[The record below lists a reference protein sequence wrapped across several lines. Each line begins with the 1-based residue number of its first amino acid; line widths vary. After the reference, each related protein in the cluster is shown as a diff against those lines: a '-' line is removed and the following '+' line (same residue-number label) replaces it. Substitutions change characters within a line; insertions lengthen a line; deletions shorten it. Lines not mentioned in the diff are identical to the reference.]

1 MRSCADVYA
10 HVEIRTMEWLGL
22 SIFAWITIGV
32 MIGKFGLSVT
42 TNLPGDVVS
51 LMSMGVLIVTG
62 CVTTRRGL
70 ESFSD
75 DSVWLVIMLL
85 VLVNGLV
92 KAGVV
97 DWTVKNVMGNPKSYR
112 RALNKLMWPVGAL
125 SMFLNNETL
134 VSVFYR
140 VVMLWCKNLNLAPS
154 RMLIPLSY
162 AACLGGMCTLIGSPA
177 NLMVS
182 SVYLEETGIQMNLF
196 TPFLPGVCV
205 AIVGLIAMNLLV
217 RMLPVRTPGTET
229 INNNT
234 KYSVELLVPTEAECV
249 GKTVE
254 EAGLN
259 KVNGSRLLEI
269 VRFDG
274 EVIFPVAKDEF
285 ILGGDKL
292 VYTGRI
298 RSVLAMRNQKGL
310 VSATHHVFRA
320 SELKRNREFQM
331 VTLLTASPLV
341 GHRISETDFEKRYN
355 VVLVAVAR
363 NGEQLQTIPHDIVL
377 RSRDILLFEGQL
389 LNPEEFQYEMMFL
402 DNLPVP
408 VSGNKTAIATLSVV
422 GIMLANALNLID
434 MLHGCILACF
444 LLVGIRCLSVK
455 QFQSSLN
462 WQLLCSYCGS
472 ICLATAINDTG
483 LAAKMATLVQGL
495 AGTNPIVALLIICTI
510 TTFIT
515 EFISNV
521 GAAAVFAPVGFYI
534 ASNMGVNPL
543 TFMVAIMF
551 CASSSFATPGSCD
564 THELVSAPAGYTM
577 GDFARIGVPM
587 NFITLVTA
595 VVATVIF
602 IPL

>member
-1 MRSCADVYA
+1 M
-10 HVEIRTMEWLGL
+10 
-22 SIFAWITIGV
+22 
-32 MIGKFGLSVT
+32 
-42 TNLPGDVVS
+42 
-51 LMSMGVLIVTG
+51 
-62 CVTTRRGL
+62 
-70 ESFSD
+70 
-75 DSVWLVIMLL
+75 
-85 VLVNGLV
+85 
-92 KAGVV
+92 
-97 DWTVKNVMGNPKSYR
+97 
-112 RALNKLMWPVGAL
+112 
-125 SMFLNNETL
+125 
-134 VSVFYR
+134 
-140 VVMLWCKNLNLAPS
+140 
-154 RMLIPLSY
+154 
-162 AACLGGMCTLIGSPA
+162 
-177 NLMVS
+177 
-182 SVYLEETGIQMNLF
+182 
-196 TPFLPGVCV
+196 
-205 AIVGLIAMNLLV
+205 
-217 RMLPVRTPGTET
+217 
-229 INNNT
+229 
-234 KYSVELLVPTEAECV
+234 PTEAECV

-363 NGEQLQTIPHDIVL
+363 NGEQLQTIPHDVML

>member
-1 MRSCADVYA
+1 
-10 HVEIRTMEWLGL
+10 MEWLGL

-217 RMLPVRTPGTET
+217 RLLPIRTPGTET

-377 RSRDILLFEGQL
+377 RSRDILLFEGQPM
-389 LNPEEFQYEMMFL
+389 NPEEFQYEMMFL

-422 GIMLANALNLID
+422 GIMVANALNLID

-444 LLVGIRCLSVK
+444 LLVGIRCLSAK
-455 QFQSSLN
+455 QFQRSLN
-462 WQLLCSYCGS
+462 WQLL
-472 ICLATAINDTG
+472 
-483 LAAKMATLVQGL
+483 
-495 AGTNPIVALLIICTI
+495 
-510 TTFIT
+510 
-515 EFISNV
+515 
-521 GAAAVFAPVGFYI
+521 
-534 ASNMGVNPL
+534 
-543 TFMVAIMF
+543 
-551 CASSSFATPGSCD
+551 
-564 THELVSAPAGYTM
+564 
-577 GDFARIGVPM
+577 
-587 NFITLVTA
+587 
-595 VVATVIF
+595 
-602 IPL
+602 

>member
-1 MRSCADVYA
+1 
-10 HVEIRTMEWLGL
+10 
-22 SIFAWITIGV
+22 
-32 MIGKFGLSVT
+32 
-42 TNLPGDVVS
+42 
-51 LMSMGVLIVTG
+51 
-62 CVTTRRGL
+62 
-70 ESFSD
+70 
-75 DSVWLVIMLL
+75 
-85 VLVNGLV
+85 
-92 KAGVV
+92 
-97 DWTVKNVMGNPKSYR
+97 
-112 RALNKLMWPVGAL
+112 MWPVGAL

-217 RMLPVRTPGTET
+217 RLLPIRTPGTET

-363 NGEQLQTIPHDIVL
+363 NGEQLQTIPHDVML

>member
-1 MRSCADVYA
+1 
-10 HVEIRTMEWLGL
+10 MEWLGL
-22 SIFAWITIGV
+22 SILAWITIAV
-32 MIGKFGLSVT
+32 MVMKFGLSVA

-62 CVTTRRGL
+62 CVTTQRGL
-70 ESFSD
+70 NSFAD
-75 DSVWLVIMLL
+75 ESVWLVIMLL

-97 DWTVKNVMGNPKSYR
+97 DWTVKYVMGSPKTYR
-112 RALNKLMWPVGAL
+112 RALNKLMWPVSAL

-140 VVMLWCKNLNLAPS
+140 VVMLWCRNLNLAPS
-154 RMLIPLSY
+154 KMLIPLSY
-162 AACLGGMCTLIGSPA
+162 AACLGGMCTLVGSPA

-182 SVYLEETGIQMNLF
+182 SIYLEETGKQMNLF
-196 TPFLPGVCV
+196 TPFLPGICV
-205 AIVGLIAMNLLV
+205 MVVGLLAINLMQKL
-217 RMLPVRTPGTET
+217 LPVRTPGTET
-229 INNNT
+229 LSTNT
-234 KYSVELLVPTEAECV
+234 KYVVELLVPTEAECV
-249 GKTVE
+249 GQTVE

-259 KVNGSRLLEI
+259 RVNGSRLLEI

-274 EVIFPVAKDEF
+274 EVIFPVASDEF

-310 VSATHHVFRA
+310 VNATHHVYRA
-320 SELKRNREFQM
+320 SDVEKRNRKFQM
-331 VTLLTASPLV
+331 VTLLTGSELV
-341 GHRISETDFEKRYN
+341 GHKITDTDFEKKYH

-363 NGEQLQTIPHDIVL
+363 NGVQLETLPHDTVL
-377 RSRDILLFEGQL
+377 HARDILMLEGQP
-389 LNPEEFQYEMMFL
+389 LNPDDFQHDMMFL
-402 DNLPVP
+402 DDMPVP
-408 VSGNKTAIATLSVV
+408 VSGRKTAIATLAVV
-422 GIMLANALNLID
+422 IIMLANALNLMD

-444 LLVGIRCLSVK
+444 LMVVIRCLTVK

-483 LAAKMATLVQGL
+483 LAEKTAHLVMGL
-495 AGTNPIVALLIICTI
+495 SGTNPIVALLIICVI

-534 ASNMGVNPL
+534 AQEMGVNPL

-587 NFITLVTA
+587 NFVTLITA
-595 VVATVIF
+595 VVATMIF